1 MIPCWSD
8 KNHYVKMVIDLETSS
23 VEGKIQEDLKA
34 FLTLFRGDGDL
45 ANTHSGG
52 ERRYIFLPHLSRDIK
67 QLSWKLARR

>member
-8 KNHYVKMVIDLETSS
+8 KNHYVKMVIDLETLS

-45 ANTHSGG
+45 ATARAGGG
-52 ERRYIFLPHLSRDIK
+52 EEVYFPPPSISGY
-67 QLSWKLARR
+67 

>member
-8 KNHYVKMVIDLETSS
+8 KNHYVKMVIDLETLI

-34 FLTLFRGDGDL
+34 FLTLFQGDGDL

-52 ERRYIFLPHLSRDIK
+52 GEEVYLPPPSI
-67 QLSWKLARR
+67 SGY